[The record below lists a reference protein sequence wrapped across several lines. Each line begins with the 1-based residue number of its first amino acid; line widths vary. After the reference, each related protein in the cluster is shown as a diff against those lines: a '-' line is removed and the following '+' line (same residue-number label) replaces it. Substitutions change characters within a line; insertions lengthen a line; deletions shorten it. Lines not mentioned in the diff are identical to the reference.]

1 MSNKKY
7 ALSQSKKCQRA
18 DWHKH
23 REYCS
28 SDNLTS
34 PESLQIHSYSRYH
47 HNNFLAI
54 ALCFFSFASD
64 FSRLQG
70 TDQRRWLVASQQRFL
85 HITLTRVKKPF
96 HGRHNKVAFKTARLN
111 YIDNLPENVA
121 KNIRG
126 RLEDRFPS
134 VCLGYS
140 VVDNPLD
147 AAQQRVTTYTH
158 KFPWIATGYDSLRIP
173 NVVRSIWM
181 NECILQIEA
190 AVEQSKHQRSRTR
203 VD

>member
-47 HNNFLAI
+47 HNNFLAL
-54 ALCFFSFASD
+54 ALCFFSFASN
-64 FSRLQG
+64 FSRLQE
-70 TDQRRWLVASQQRFL
+70 TEQRRWLVASQKQFL
-85 HITLTRVKKPF
+85 HITLIHVEKPF
-96 HGRHNKVAFKTARLN
+96 RGRHNKVAFKTARLN

-126 RLEDRFPS
+126 RLEERFPA

-140 VVDNPLD
+140 VVDDPD
-147 AAQQRVTTYTH
+147 ATQQKVTTYTH
-158 KFPWIATGYDSLRIP
+158 QFPWLATGYNSLRIP
-173 NVVRSIWM
+173 NIVRSIWL
-181 NECILQIEA
+181 NECILQIKA
-190 AVEQSKHQRSRTR
+190 AVAQSKCKKSRTR
-203 VD
+203 AD